1 MLSPEFT
8 GMMPHTIQRRLF
20 VSRNAWGD
28 APVYSGVWS
37 YAGRI
42 VDKRTKVINSKG
54 EEVVSERMI
63 YLDTTDNIG
72 SDDQIILPSGYDPQ
86 SPDIITI
93 KRFPDEF
100 GDHHVQ
106 VYC

>member
-8 GMMPHTIQRRLF
+8 GMMPHTIKRQAF
-20 VSRNAWGD
+20 ISRNAWGD
-28 APVYSGVWS
+28 VPVYGSSLS
-37 YAGRI
+37 YAGRV
-42 VDKRTKVINSKG
+42 VDQRKKVINSKG
-54 EEVVSERMI
+54 EEVISERTI
-63 YLDTTDNIG
+63 YLATTDNIG
-72 SDDQIILPSGYDPQ
+72 MDDLIILPSGYLPQ
-86 SPDIITI
+86 MPEIIMV